1 MSPRFSSAKETGS
14 DLKKYKNLGF
24 SFFVLF
30 LSSSISWGA
39 GSVCTVTGSVHR
51 SRTGGEGNRAGGV
64 GGQAAKSM
72 QMVLSGTS
80 VEPVCRVLVYNAEI
94 TAGGHT
100 ELSSLR
106 GGGLELGEA

>member
-1 MSPRFSSAKETGS
+1 M
-14 DLKKYKNLGF
+14 
-24 SFFVLF
+24 
-30 LSSSISWGA
+30 
-39 GSVCTVTGSVHR
+39 
-51 SRTGGEGNRAGGV
+51 